1 MATWRNWR
9 NILPIGLAAIAGVLM
24 AACSSEPARV
34 LTESDGDAPSAAV
47 AEPTETIASF
57 LAGTVWIVDDID
69 TITPYGPDADVP
81 SLSFTRG
88 AGGLVVAVADPCGS
102 FRLGLTKVDS
112 GRYDLDH
119 EEDAKIELC
128 GDLYT
133 RFFAEATAFELERN
147 GAELVV
153 RSGAS
158 VLRASHI
165 VSDSAHPEAPVRG
178 DGEVP
183 WCADVERPQPRVQ
196 GNLPGNRNPD
206 DIAMG
211 VLSTYAQEHPDTF
224 AYINIDR
231 DNGGVVVLGFTDDP
245 GPHYEALFTRSP
257 SPDDAVGVEPAPP
270 IEDPRPLG
278 EQDFPFDVVQVDY
291 TQAELEAV
299 QLSLELGPEDGLIGS
314 GSGNSLNRVTL
325 SFVDPPQDRWA
336 DIVASLPEEACVEGV
351 SYTPEI
357 PAGVALL
364 DEDGNYIGPA
374 ELIAVGLYIEE
385 PLAADSTTLTILGTE
400 MACNSGKA
408 MGDRMRGPAIA
419 ETPERIMIAVGVVPN
434 LAGGNCPSNPVE
446 MFVFELSAPVGDRVV
461 WNAMADEPIDGDPY
475 R

>member
-1 MATWRNWR
+1 MATWRTRR
-9 NILPIGLAAIAGVLM
+9 NNLPIGLAAIAGVLL

-34 LTESDGDAPSAAV
+34 LTESDGDTPPAAV
-47 AEPTETIASF
+47 AEPTETIAAF
-57 LAGTVWIVDDID
+57 LAGTVWIVDDLD
-69 TITPYGPDADVP
+69 TITPHGPDADVP
-81 SLSFTRG
+81 SLSFTRE
-88 AGGLVVAVADPCGS
+88 AGGLVLAVADPCGS
-102 FRLGLTKVDS
+102 FRLGLISVGS
-112 GRYDLDH
+112 ARYELDRA
-119 EEDAKIELC
+119 EDAKIELC
-128 GDLYT
+128 DDLYT
-133 RFFAEATAFELERN
+133 RFFADAAAFVLERN

-153 RSGAS
+153 RSGES

-165 VSDSAHPEAPVRG
+165 VSDSAHPEDATRG

-183 WCADVERPQPRVQ
+183 WCAEVERPQPRVQ

-211 VLSTYAQEHPDTF
+211 VLHTYAREHSDTF

-231 DNGGVVVLGFTDDP
+231 DNGGVVVLAFTDDP
-245 GPHYEALFTRSP
+245 DPHYEALLTRSP
-257 SPDDAVGVEPAPP
+257 SPDDAVGVQPATP

-299 QLSLELGPEDGLIGS
+299 QLSLELGPEDGLIGT

-325 SFVDPPQDRWA
+325 GFVDPPRERWA
-336 DIVASLPEEACVEGV
+336 DIVASLPEEACIEGV
-351 SYTPEI
+351 AYTPEI
-357 PAGVALL
+357 PEDAALL

-374 ELIAVGLYIEE
+374 ELIAVGLYVEE
-385 PLAADSTTLTILGTE
+385 PLAADATTLTILGTE

-419 ETPERIMIAVGVVPN
+419 ETPDRIVIALGVVPN
-434 LAGGNCPSNPVE
+434 LAGGRCPTNPVE
-446 MFVFELSAPVGDRVV
+446 TFVFELSAPVGDRAV